1 MYVMRGVLITSG
13 CWLDSEALS
22 LACLDCSFKISD
34 SLSSGA
40 LGSLHL
46 RDRSIG
52 MHLASVHSIVMHAD
66 CCFVMHHTRCMRADR
81 CVCILLDRCASCSMR
96 SCVVHACSMQ
106 CNARDR
112 SRYLHATRCN
122 AAVDSLR
129 GHALNRCAVMHV
141 DRCAVMRVS
150 LWERFGIVR
159 QTRGVDILS
168 ELVVGACRES
178 YS

>member
-1 MYVMRGVLITSG
+1 MTRRSCL
-13 CWLDSEALS
+13 

-52 MHLASVHSIVMHAD
+52 MYLASVHSIVMHAD
-66 CCFVMHHTRCMRADR
+66 CCIVLHRARCTRADR
-81 CVCILLDRCASCSMR
+81 CVCILLDRCASCLMR

-112 SRYLHATRCN
+112 SPCMQATRCR
-122 AAVDSLR
+122 ALESLR
-129 GHALNRCAVMHV
+129 GHALE
-141 DRCAVMRVS
+141 S
-150 LWERFGIVR
+150 L
-159 QTRGVDILS
+159 RGHAR
-168 ELVVGACRES
+168 EVVGTIWNRSSSSRCRHFE
-178 YS
+178 